1 MQKVMFVLAVIA
13 FMALGPVLAQGTATF
28 EESGVEGDLL
38 ATELMGADVYTTATA
53 VDQNRFQ
60 VDAVPEDWEQIASIS
75 DLVLGMD
82 GQVRGVLVDVGGF
95 LGLGSRTVMLSMDSV
110 RIAMQSDSDAVY
122 AVINATREDLE
133 AAPEYRA
140 FDRTGNMQEPTAQ
153 PVDAQGQPV
162 DPMAQ
167 PRVGVGEPQEGFATV
182 EWSTL
187 TVDQL
192 RSAAVYDINNERVSD
207 ISDVLLG
214 TGDTVE
220 AVLIDVGGFL
230 GLGARTVAI
239 PMDQLEIQGTED
251 ASDLRVYLAI
261 TQEQLEALPE
271 HEAK

>member
-1 MQKVMFVLAVIA
+1 MKKLLFVLSA
-13 FMALGPVLAQGTATF
+13 FAFLALGSTLAQGNVMF
-28 EESGVEGDLL
+28 EESGMEGDLL
-38 ATELMGADVYTTATA
+38 ATELVGADLYTTVNAM
-53 VDQNRFQ
+53 DQNRFM
-60 VDAVPEDWEQIASIS
+60 VDAVPGDWEQIASIS

-82 GQVRGVLVDVGGF
+82 GQVRGILVDVGGF
-95 LGLGSRTVMLSMDSV
+95 LGIGARTVVLSMDSV
-110 RIAMQSDSDAVY
+110 RIATNSDNNAVY
-122 AVINATREDLE
+122 AVINATREELE
-133 AAPEYRA
+133 AAPEYMA
-140 FDRTGNMQEPTAQ
+140 YDRTGQMQDGAAQATEPMT
-153 PVDAQGQPV
+153 
-162 DPMAQ
+162 

-192 RSAAVYDINNERVSD
+192 RGAEVYDINNERVSG

-239 PMDQLEIQGTED
+239 PMDQLEIQGKQD
-251 ASDLRVYLAI
+251 GSDLRVYLAI

-271 HEAK
+271 HVNN